1 MGSSGINLRGEMK
14 TKGQS
19 FLCNQE
25 CLLNVVPRKTFV
37 VTGLFIPSP
46 LYFKLFFPTFK
57 DPFNFLT
64 SLNTPAA
71 VIISL
76 FFVCRLLASII
87 CSLPSP
93 AY

>member
-1 MGSSGINLRGEMK
+1 MAEVNGPPVRRPSVGRRVSTGMMGSSGINLRGEMK

-46 LYFKLFFPTFK
+46 LYFKLFFPHLQG
-57 DPFNFLT
+57 PL
-64 SLNTPAA
+64 
-71 VIISL
+71 
-76 FFVCRLLASII
+76 
-87 CSLPSP
+87 
-93 AY
+93 